1 MDGITSCPV
10 GLGFPR
16 FTIYKRLPSKELCK
30 HSLCLSI
37 VAIIKGKS
45 VLLAKQEVLR
55 GLFSCQVSLTP
66 QHTLFIVWIPNSFRA
81 ERCLAQLAEGHNKFL
96 FELEPELEIEKGFLP
111 QILKVHEV
119 LLVVTVCASNRSSP
133 FPPAPHFCTVG

>member
-1 MDGITSCPV
+1 MDGITSCSV
-10 GLGFPR
+10 GLGFPK

-66 QHTLFIVWIPNSFRA
+66 QHTLFNVWIPNSFRA
-81 ERCLAQLAEGHNKFL
+81 EHCLAQLAEGHNKFS
-96 FELEPELEIEKGFLP
+96 FELEPELEIEKGLP
-111 QILKVHEV
+111 TPPNLE
-119 LLVVTVCASNRSSP
+119 SS
-133 FPPAPHFCTVG
+133 